1 MVRCT
6 RYIET
11 SDIGQG
17 HQYPGTLGG
26 IQKAAAEGCTFVKNI
41 VVVRMMMMVMLMKMD
56 VDCDLYFYQYLLKFL
71 DQHHNGSLMMA
82 PRLEDDTED
91 LGPRCLCEYEAR
103 SGLKG

>member
-1 MVRCT
+1 MVRCR

-11 SDIGQG
+11 SDIGRG
-17 HQYPGTLGG
+17 HQYPRTLGG

-71 DQHHNGSLMMA
+71 DQHHNGFLMMA
-82 PRLEDDTED
+82 PRLQNDTED
-91 LGPRCLCEYEAR
+91 LGPDVSVCMRR
-103 SGLKG
+103 GQG

>member
-11 SDIGQG
+11 SDIGRG

-41 VVVRMMMMVMLMKMD
+41 VVVRMMMMVMKID
-56 VDCDLYFYQYLLKFL
+56 VDLDLYFCRYLPKFL
-71 DQHHNGSLMMA
+71 D
-82 PRLEDDTED
+82 
-91 LGPRCLCEYEAR
+91 
-103 SGLKG
+103 

>member
-11 SDIGQG
+11 SDIGLG

-41 VVVRMMMMVMLMKMD
+41 VVVRMMMVMKID
-56 VDCDLYFYQYLLKFL
+56 VDLDLYFCQYLPKIF
-71 DQHHNGSLMMA
+71 DQHHNGFLIMVMA
-82 PRLEDDTED
+82 PRFYYDVLETWDQMS
-91 LGPRCLCEYEAR
+91 L
-103 SGLKG
+103 

>member
-41 VVVRMMMMVMLMKMD
+41 VVVRMMMVMLMKID
-56 VDCDLYFYQYLLKFL
+56 LDCDLLFCQYLPQFL
-71 DQHHNGSLMMA
+71 DQHHN
-82 PRLEDDTED
+82 
-91 LGPRCLCEYEAR
+91 
-103 SGLKG
+103 

>member
-11 SDIGQG
+11 SDIGRG

-41 VVVRMMMMVMLMKMD
+41 VVVRMMMVMLMKID
-56 VDCDLYFYQYLLKFL
+56 VDLYFCQYLPKFF
-71 DQHHNGSLMMA
+71 DQHHN
-82 PRLEDDTED
+82 
-91 LGPRCLCEYEAR
+91 
-103 SGLKG
+103 